1 MPQSKKRYLLIQSQ
15 IYITKLTAYPE
26 ASASGGKEKMETK
39 YNIDD
44 EVLIKARIRRIAV
57 REDGSIEYAVQGN
70 SAEYMIYKEKDIIGR
85 YGNE

>member
-1 MPQSKKRYLLIQSQ
+1 
-15 IYITKLTAYPE
+15 
-26 ASASGGKEKMETK
+26 METK

-85 YGNE
+85 CGNE

>member
-1 MPQSKKRYLLIQSQ
+1 
-15 IYITKLTAYPE
+15 
-26 ASASGGKEKMETK
+26 METK

-44 EVLIKARIRRIAV
+44 EVLIKARIRRITV
-57 REDGSIEYAVQGN
+57 REDGSTEYAVQGN

>member
-1 MPQSKKRYLLIQSQ
+1 M
-15 IYITKLTAYPE
+15 TADPGV
-26 ASASGGKEKMETK
+26 SASGERRRMETK